1 MHRLEMDAE
10 QAAELKRR
18 RVMLAISGRVK
29 PSCYL
34 DMKGVP
40 EELLL
45 GKKGDGASAQKGGD
59 VSKETAVAA
68 STNVPDQASNN
79 TVTDPT
85 TVKTDNTWGNKGGDV
100 PHDNTVVIS
109 VSVDHCSTPH
119 SPSSP
124 LSRNPDTL
132 HSDHVSSDS
141 SVIEYPL
148 SDSEENEEKPS
159 LS

>member
-1 MHRLEMDAE
+1 MDAE

-29 PSCYL
+29 PGCYL

-45 GKKGDGASAQKGGD
+45 GKKGDDASVQKGSNA
-59 VSKETAVAA
+59 SKVVA
-68 STNVPDQASNN
+68 SPTNVLDQASNN
-79 TVTDPT
+79 TVNDPSNI
-85 TVKTDNTWGNKGGDV
+85 KTDDTLGNV
-100 PHDNTVVIS
+100 PHDNKEVVIT
-109 VSVDHCSTPH
+109 VSADQCSTLC

-124 LSRNPDTL
+124 LSGNPDTL
-132 HSDHVSSDS
+132 RSDHASSDS
-141 SVIEYPL
+141 SVIEDPL
-148 SDSEENEEKPS
+148 SDSEGNEEELS

>member
-1 MHRLEMDAE
+1 MDAE

-34 DMKGVP
+34 DMK
-40 EELLL
+40 ECRRNCWL

-68 STNVPDQASNN
+68 STNVLDQASNN

-85 TVKTDNTWGNKGGDV
+85 TVKTDDTWGNKGRRCA
-100 PHDNTVVIS
+100 T
-109 VSVDHCSTPH
+109 
-119 SPSSP
+119 
-124 LSRNPDTL
+124 R
-132 HSDHVSSDS
+132 
-141 SVIEYPL
+141 
-148 SDSEENEEKPS
+148 
-159 LS
+159 